1 MLPLCF
7 MLALMCYIYS
17 LDIHNSCMH
26 MHVGTHFTSFAQQK
40 FFYSICFFSY
50 IYHLEGI
57 TLPFFFLSILMG
69 KNSLL
74 AKKEKKNV
82 GLNVP
87 RFFFFFFFFLT
98 KRKNHVILLVVPFLK
113 SSWTN
118 KAVSVFLT
126 HGCGC
131 WCGLKPAKEDC
142 FS

>member
-7 MLALMCYIYS
+7 MLALMRYIYS

-57 TLPFFFLSILMG
+57 TLPFFFSQFWWEKIPCLPKKKKKCWFKCNKIL
-69 KNSLL
+69 
-74 AKKEKKNV
+74 
-82 GLNVP
+82 
-87 RFFFFFFFFLT
+87 FFLFFFLT